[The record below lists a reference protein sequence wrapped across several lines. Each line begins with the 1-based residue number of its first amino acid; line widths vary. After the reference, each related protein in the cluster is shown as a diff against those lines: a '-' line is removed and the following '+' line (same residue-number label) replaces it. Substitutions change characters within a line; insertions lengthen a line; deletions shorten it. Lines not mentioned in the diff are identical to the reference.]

1 MSTNEKRCSSGT
13 VQTLGSVKQNS
24 TLSRA
29 KTCGVTS
36 TLILKSKP
44 ERLQP
49 LTTNKPALIDDQTLV
64 KLVFISNTIGYYD
77 YFLFR

>member
-36 TLILKSKP
+36 TLTLKSKP